1 MKKIKIVLQ
10 RYGTE
15 AEVATS
21 IAVQPGDFVI
31 IHAPEGY
38 ESNGKYMTAEVI
50 AVSSE
55 VGILEEKFVQKI
67 ETNYYDQML
76 QAKTEK
82 SKMKAVLDKIWND
95 KSDEQKLDIL
105 STTEPL
111 IEEVLISEEPVA
123 EPVVEETVEPET
135 DETTPNESEGTT

>member
-1 MKKIKIVLQ
+1 MIKIKIVLQ

-15 AEVATS
+15 IEVATS
-21 IAVQPGDFVI
+21 IAIQPGDFVI

-50 AVSSE
+50 GVSPD
-55 VGILEEKFVQKI
+55 VGLLEEKFVQKI
-67 ETNYYDQML
+67 ETNYYDQMM
-76 QAKTEK
+76 QAKAEK
-82 SKMKAVLDKIWND
+82 LKMRAVLDKFWNE

-111 IEEVLISEEPVA
+111 IEETPPVEETA
-123 EPVVEETVEPET
+123 TEPVVDETVDPITGET
-135 DETTPNESEGTT
+135 STSESEGAV

>member
-1 MKKIKIVLQ
+1 MIKIKIVLQ

-15 AEVATS
+15 IEVATS
-21 IAVQPGDFVI
+21 IAIQPGDFVI

-50 AVSSE
+50 SVSPD
-55 VGILEEKFVQKI
+55 VGLLEEKFVQKI
-67 ETNYYDQML
+67 ETNYFDQMM
-76 QAKTEK
+76 QAKAEK
-82 SKMKAVLDKIWND
+82 LKMRAILDKFWNE

-111 IEEVLISEEPVA
+111 IEETPPVEETA
-123 EPVVEETVEPET
+123 TEPVVDETVDPITGETSTTEPG
-135 DETTPNESEGTT
+135 GTV

>member
-1 MKKIKIVLQ
+1 MIKIKIVLQ

-15 AEVATS
+15 IEVATS
-21 IAVQPGDFVI
+21 IAIQPGDFVI

-50 AVSSE
+50 GVSPD
-55 VGILEEKFVQKI
+55 VGLLEEKFVQKI
-67 ETNYYDQML
+67 ETNYYDQMM
-76 QAKTEK
+76 QAKAEK
-82 SKMKAVLDKIWND
+82 LKMRAVLDKFWYE

-111 IEEVLISEEPVA
+111 IEETPPAEETST
-123 EPVVEETVEPET
+123 EPVVDETVDPITGET
-135 DETTPNESEGTT
+135 STTESGGTL